1 MLTPRNYGASASP
14 RVRTLLPGVRASILV
29 RACIS
34 SLGLTL
40 LLLITSCADLSAV
53 AKFAD
58 SAKSAAEGFSDI
70 AKDFAASA
78 ARRSLYVS
86 DDRKATVLEDAAH
99 YKALEPDMLAAQKVL
114 TDYISG
120 LADIATDNPASRD
133 ASITATQ
140 GGLEKVGMS
149 ADQATAGVGLISKLV
164 DAAVNTYRANKAGKV
179 IRECNPLL
187 QDYLKG
193 LQHIVDTDYPRVLD
207 AEKISAEGYYEGLLH
222 RYGDK
227 EPLAAVT
234 IRVQMQQDLDGIEKK
249 RAAAQA
255 YVKILTDIGAGHQK
269 LYDAGEHMDAKQMIV
284 TLEPYIKDIAT
295 QSVAVVKAF

>member
-1 MLTPRNYGASASP
+1 MLTPRNHGAFASP
-14 RVRTLLPGVRASILV
+14 HVRPTAWVRLCA
-29 RACIS
+29 S
-34 SLGLTL
+34 SLSFAV
-40 LLLITSCADLSAV
+40 LLLITSCADLSAI

-58 SAKSAAEGFSDI
+58 SAKSAADGFSDI
-70 AKDFAASA
+70 AKDFAGSA
-78 ARRSLYVS
+78 TRRSLYVS
-86 DDRKATVLEDAAH
+86 DEEKPKVLEKAAN
-99 YKALEPDMLAAQKVL
+99 YKALEPDMMAAQKVL

-149 ADQATAGVGLISKLV
+149 TDQATAGVGLVSKLV
-164 DAAVNTYRANKAGKV
+164 DAAVNGYRAKKAGKV

-193 LQHIVDTDYPRVLD
+193 LEQIVGTDYTLVLNN
-207 AEKISAEGYYEGLLH
+207 EKISAQGYYEGLLH

-234 IRVQMQQDLDGIEKK
+234 IRVQMQHDLDGIEKK
-249 RAAAQA
+249 QKAAEA

-269 LYDAGEHMDAKQMIV
+269 LYDGGEHMDAKQMIG